1 MQRKFRAP
9 NKLGTKLRM
18 RVAFQLPA
26 SLPSPPNFAELY
38 AQCSSG
44 FCNIGSKRPPH
55 DAALV
60 GSAQLH
66 DDEMLFSS
74 EIAASRRPFLVVSQF
89 DWHTNF
95 YSPLLLD
102 TNHLGYSKFL
112 P

>member
-1 MQRKFRAP
+1 
-9 NKLGTKLRM
+9 M
-18 RVAFQLPA
+18 RSAAVVSATLEA
-26 SLPSPPNFAELY
+26 SA
-38 AQCSSG
+38 
-44 FCNIGSKRPPH
+44 R
-55 DAALV
+55 DAAMV

-102 TNHLGYSKFL
+102 TNQVLTMNLKKL
-112 P
+112 RW